1 MKLDHRFRAAAC
13 ALACAKLLALSLFPS
28 AASAAPSITWQPSAI
43 NEKIPVGATVTLRAS
58 FVASKEI
65 QDATLRVVP
74 SLARYVQAVQVYP
87 AAGATIQRNDPA
99 QVTLNVSIPQDL
111 EPITLD
117 GVVQLKS
124 AGKSNKTYAKP
135 LPVTL
140 TVVAPDEGLPPDPGE
155 AGTATLLGIDSNN
168 DGVRD
173 DLERYIVLENTDNPD
188 VIPLLLNYA
197 ALTQDEFR
205 RHAQGEAQLEGHL
218 ERALLNLDCID
229 YVDPSQGGERV
240 LAMIDVVTNTPERW
254 ITKLKIDKEIAGGKG
269 ISLKKVTEEECREI
283 LVFPPG

>member
-1 MKLDHRFRAAAC
+1 MKLLHRFRAAAG
-13 ALACAKLLALSLFPS
+13 ALACAKLLALSLYPWV
-28 AASAAPSITWQPSAI
+28 ASAAPSITWRPDAI
-43 NEKIPVGATVTLRAS
+43 NREIPAGATVALRAS
-58 FVASKEI
+58 FVASEEI

-74 SLARYVQAVQVYP
+74 SLAHYVQAVQIYP
-87 AAGATIQRNDPA
+87 EAGATIQPNDPA
-99 QVTLNVSIPQDL
+99 RVVLNVSIPRDV
-111 EPITLD
+111 EPVTFS

-140 TVVAPDEGLPPDPGE
+140 GVRAHDEGLPPDPGE
-155 AGTATLLGIDSNN
+155 AGKATLLGIDSNDN
-168 DGVRD
+168 GIRD
-173 DLERYIVLENTDNPD
+173 DVERYIVLENRDNPEI
-188 VIPLLLNYA
+188 IPLLLNYA

-205 RHAQGEAQLEGHL
+205 RHAQGVAQPEGHL

-269 ISLKKVTEEECREI
+269 ISIQKVSEEECRGM
-283 LVFPPG
+283 LVFPSK